1 MLVSDTQCHQKNMM
15 RQRLNDSALAEMPLH
30 VSDECINL
38 NNGVLFARPLNSEAV
53 MTVSASGEL
62 RDNYDDRLNN
72 ILQPI
77 VLSTLDNMKITF
89 EGDWMVEIL
98 SMSQITTLFSFLDYQ
113 AKSRSV
119 IADPCVEETNTSLLM
134 HTERNLAILVEDECK
149 SLMGMLIFTLL
160 KPQNCR
166 IENLFSFVRN
176 VESYWISHFL
186 LSQVMNEDKE
196 SDSHKI
202 GNASKIYGVSKSY
215 FRKLCHHAFTRG
227 PKKQL
232 RLWRAAH
239 SALELIEKNN
249 SIAAVAGNN
258 GYASSSHFSSE
269 IKSLFG
275 ITPREFKKLEGLL
288 HV

>member
-1 MLVSDTQCHQKNMM
+1 MLVSDTQCHQKNMI
-15 RQRLNDSALAEMPLH
+15 RQRVNDSAIAKMPLH
-30 VSDECINL
+30 VSDKGIDF

-62 RDNYDDRLNN
+62 MENYDYRLNN
-72 ILQPI
+72 IIQPI

-89 EGDWMVEIL
+89 EGYWMVESL
-98 SMSQITTLFSFLDYQ
+98 SMSQATTLFSFLDYQ
-113 AKSRSV
+113 AKSRS
-119 IADPCVEETNTSLLM
+119 IISEPCLGEKNTSLLI
-134 HTERNLAILVEDECK
+134 HTERNLAVLVEEEYK
-149 SLMGMLIFTLL
+149 SLIGMLMFSLL
-160 KPQNCR
+160 EPQNCR
-166 IENLFSFVRN
+166 LKNLFSFVRN

-202 GNASKIYGVSKSY
+202 GNASKIYGVSESY

-239 SALELIEKNN
+239 SALQLIEKDN
-249 SIAAVAGNN
+249 SISAIAENN
-258 GYASSSHFSSE
+258 GYASSSHFSTE

-288 HV
+288 HE